1 MTILAALGWMLA
13 GSYLTGL
20 VTILWA
26 CTSEPWPDRA
36 FIALLWPGAVAMN
49 VWRG

>member
-1 MTILAALGWMLA
+1 MTVLAALGWMLA

-20 VTILWA
+20 TAVLWA

-36 FIALLWPGAVAMN
+36 LIALGWPVAMALI
-49 VWRG
+49 VVRG

>member
-1 MTILAALGWMLA
+1 MIAAIGWMLA
-13 GSYLTGL
+13 GAYLTGL
-20 VTILWA
+20 LAVLFA

-36 FIALLWPGAVAMN
+36 GIALAWPAAVALI

>member
-1 MTILAALGWMLA
+1 VTFILGMLA

-20 VTILWA
+20 VTVLFA

-36 FIALLWPGAVAMN
+36 GIALAWPAAVALIM
-49 VWRG
+49 WRG